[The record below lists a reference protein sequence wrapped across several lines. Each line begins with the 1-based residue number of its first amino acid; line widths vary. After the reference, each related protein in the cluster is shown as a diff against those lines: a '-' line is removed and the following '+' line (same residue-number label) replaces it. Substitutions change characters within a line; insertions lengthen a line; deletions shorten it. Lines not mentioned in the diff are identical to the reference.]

1 MSPLL
6 LFMYTYYIMID
17 KQTITDIVS
26 RVIADTDAFITDI
39 TVTPANDITVE
50 LDAMTG
56 IDLDFCALVT
66 RAIEQE
72 LDRDVEDYSL
82 EVGSASLSAP
92 LKVAQQDEKHIG
104 DTMDVLTRDGRK
116 LRGTIVKVS
125 PETMSFILS
134 VPTKVKEPGAKRP
147 VIVDTPV
154 DLLMADCRSV
164 T

>member
-1 MSPLL
+1 
-6 LFMYTYYIMID
+6 MID

-82 EVGSASLSAP
+82 DTGLS
-92 LKVAQQDEKHIG
+92 
-104 DTMDVLTRDGRK
+104 
-116 LRGTIVKVS
+116 
-125 PETMSFILS
+125 
-134 VPTKVKEPGAKRP
+134 
-147 VIVDTPV
+147 
-154 DLLMADCRSV
+154 
-164 T
+164 